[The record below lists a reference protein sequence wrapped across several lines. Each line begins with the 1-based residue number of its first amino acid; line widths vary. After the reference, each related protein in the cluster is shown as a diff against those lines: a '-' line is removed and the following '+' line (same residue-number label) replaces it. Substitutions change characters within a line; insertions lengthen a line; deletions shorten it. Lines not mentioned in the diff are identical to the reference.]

1 MSMLT
6 KSCSFCNRPIAKGSG
21 TMLAKNDGTVLW
33 SCSSKCKKNLLVLKR
48 DPRKLKWT
56 KNTLKAELKSKSKL
70 AEQTLIIVK
79 PDAVKRNLAEEI
91 LSRFKK
97 KGFSISKLKTFNFTV
112 EMAEQ
117 FYSVHRSKPFFGEL
131 VSFITSGTVVAAIIE
146 GDNVINVTREIIG
159 KTNPKEASPGTIRGD
174 FGTGIL
180 ENSIHA
186 SDSRESFDKEVN
198 VVF

>member
-1 MSMLT
+1 MT
-6 KSCSFCNRPIAKGSG
+6 
-21 TMLAKNDGTVLW
+21 
-33 SCSSKCKKNLLVLKR
+33 
-48 DPRKLKWT
+48 
-56 KNTLKAELKSKSKL
+56 
-70 AEQTLIIVK
+70 EQTLIIVK

-97 KGFSISKLKTFNFTV
+97 KGFSVSKQKMLNFTT
-112 EMAEQ
+112 EMAKQ
-117 FYSVHRSKPFFGEL
+117 FYSVHSSKPFFSEL
-131 VSFITSGTVVAAIIE
+131 VSFITSGKVVVAIIE

-159 KTNPKEASPGTIRGD
+159 KTNPKEADAGTIRGD

-186 SDSRESFDKEVN
+186 SDSSESFDKEVN

>member
-1 MSMLT
+1 
-6 KSCSFCNRPIAKGSG
+6 
-21 TMLAKNDGTVLW
+21 
-33 SCSSKCKKNLLVLKR
+33 
-48 DPRKLKWT
+48 
-56 KNTLKAELKSKSKL
+56 L
-70 AEQTLIIVK
+70 AEQTLVIVK
-79 PDAVKRNLAEEI
+79 PDAVKRNLTEEI

-97 KGFSISKLKTFNFTV
+97 KGFGISKSKTFNFTV

-117 FYSVHRSKPFFGEL
+117 FYSAHNSKPFFGEL
-131 VSFITSGTVVAAIIE
+131 VSFITSGTVTAAIIE

-174 FGTGIL
+174 FGIGIL

>member
-1 MSMLT
+1 LT
-6 KSCSFCNRPIAKGSG
+6 
-21 TMLAKNDGTVLW
+21 
-33 SCSSKCKKNLLVLKR
+33 
-48 DPRKLKWT
+48 
-56 KNTLKAELKSKSKL
+56 
-70 AEQTLIIVK
+70 EQTLIIVK

-97 KGFSISKLKTFNFTV
+97 KGFSVSKQKMLNFTT
-112 EMAEQ
+112 EMAKQ
-117 FYSVHRSKPFFGEL
+117 FYSVHSSKPFFNEL
-131 VSFITSGTVVAAIIE
+131 VSFITSGKVVAAIIE

-159 KTNPKEASPGTIRGD
+159 KMNFKEASSGSIRGD

>member
-1 MSMLT
+1 
-6 KSCSFCNRPIAKGSG
+6 
-21 TMLAKNDGTVLW
+21 LAD
-33 SCSSKCKKNLLVLKR
+33 
-48 DPRKLKWT
+48 
-56 KNTLKAELKSKSKL
+56 
-70 AEQTLIIVK
+70 QTLIIVK
-79 PDAVKRNLAEEI
+79 PDAVKRNLVEEI

-117 FYSVHRSKPFFGEL
+117 FYSIHSSKPFFSEL
-131 VSFITSGTVVAAIIE
+131 VSFITSGAVVAAIIE

-159 KTNPKEASPGTIRGD
+159 KTNPKEADAGTIRGD
-174 FGTGIL
+174 FGISIT

-186 SDSRESFDKEVN
+186 SDSSESFDKEVN